1 MRYRPFGI
9 SGKAVSSVSFL
20 LREAP
25 NMNTPQSWRT
35 MVFSAMENG
44 VNCFEITEGLNVIP
58 LGIGEVLRS
67 VERRLM
73 FLAWRLRG
81 DGSRA
86 LTADMIAAS
95 VQGGLTR
102 TGAYYFDLLTMDE
115 VAYDTLDE
123 SAHAYLAD
131 LKAAGL
137 CLQIG
142 IVGDG
147 PTIDTCIQAGTFDV
161 LITPFDLTSDWQA
174 RRRVRDA
181 SDRNMI
187 IVGSNPFPA
196 AQIRAAS
203 AAAGTGSLLRGA
215 SLSKPKEP
223 LAGAGTYAFLHKTT
237 GWSAEEICLGYLL
250 TEPSFSTIQV
260 ESFRAETINRYASVA
275 DRDLPTGV
283 AAQIEMAR
291 FSKDTGERRRA

>member
-1 MRYRPFGI
+1 MRYRPFGV
-9 SGKAVSSVSFL
+9 SGKAVSAVSFL

-25 NMNTPQSWRT
+25 NMNTPQAWRT
-35 MVFSAMENG
+35 MAFSAMESG

-81 DGSRA
+81 DGRRA
-86 LTADMIAAS
+86 LTANMIAAS
-95 VQGGLTR
+95 VQGGLQK
-102 TGAYYFDLLTMDE
+102 TGALYFDLLTMDE

-147 PTIDTCIQAGTFDV
+147 TSVDTCIEAGTFDV
-161 LITPFDLTSDWQA
+161 LVTPFDLTSDWQA

-181 SDRNMI
+181 ADKNMI
-187 IVGSNPFPA
+187 IMACNPFPA

-203 AAAGTGSLLRGA
+203 TAAGKDSFLRGGGLFK
-215 SLSKPKEP
+215 SKEP
-223 LAGAGTYAFLHKTT
+223 LAGAGTYAFLHKTH
-237 GWSAEEICLGYLL
+237 GWTAEEVCLGYLL
-250 TEPSFSTIQV
+250 TEPSFSTVQI
-260 ESFRAETINRYASVA
+260 ETFRPETINRYASVA

-291 FSKDTGERRRA
+291 FSRDTGDRRRA